1 MHGDDASFFVCVL
14 ILLSYVKLNFMRRKN
29 KTSMKNGDGD
39 GGPMRF
45 SRFNAYFNIII
56 ILDKKIDEI
65 QQRVYVCMHVHVL

>member
-1 MHGDDASFFVCVL
+1 
-14 ILLSYVKLNFMRRKN
+14 
-29 KTSMKNGDGD
+29 
-39 GGPMRF
+39 MRF